1 MPDPTRRRRSLRML
15 ESKLDLANHPCFNP
29 DVYRKAARIHLPV
42 APKCNLQCNYCD
54 RSFDCANETRPGVS
68 SVLLSP
74 FQAVTY
80 LKAVYAKMPH
90 LTVVGIA
97 GPGDPFANPVETME
111 TLRLVREEFPNILL
125 CVATNGLGL
134 VEHIDEL
141 VELKVS
147 HVTMTINTVNP
158 AVGRRSIAGY
168 ASGTCLPGRA
178 GRGATPGQAARGH
191 GAAWQTKI
199 LVKVNTIVLPGI
211 NDGEIATV
219 AAEVRASGAE
229 IMNTMA
235 MVPVAG
241 TPFESL
247 GEPRPEMMAAARLT
261 AGKSFRRCPTARAAG
276 PMPADSSAKRPRAC
290 PTRRNLPCW
299 PASQARI
306 APTLPWPRARACW
319 STSTSAKPVAFHVF
333 AEQNMTYVPV
343 DVREAPDSGSGIK
356 RWLDLAD
363 LLNDCRAVLT
373 TGVGAAPRRVLTGSG
388 LEVIEMEGLIE
399 EGLSAV
405 YGGTPI
411 PASLRRKFSG
421 CGLGAA
427 AGEGAAD
434 EFADEKA
441 RCLAG
446 GHHLARRRAGAG
458 RGLLT
463 TSRETGHCTRAGRGR
478 RARAGSRNAGHGVPR
493 KSKTSGPCLS
503 STARFA

>member
-1 MPDPTRRRRSLRML
+1 MR
-15 ESKLDLANHPCFNP
+15 ESKLDLANHPCFNV

-125 CVATNGLGL
+125 CIATNGLGL

-158 AVGRRSIAGY
+158 AVGTRIYRWVRMGDHVY
-168 ASGTCLPGRA
+168 
-178 GRGATPGQAARGH
+178 RGVQGAELLLARQRE
-191 GAAWQTKI
+191 AMARLRQTKI
-199 LVKVNTIVLPGI
+199 LVKVNTIVLPGV
-211 NDGEIATV
+211 NDGEIAAV

-235 MVPVAG
+235 MVPVPG

-247 GEPRPEMMAAARLT
+247 GEPRPEMMAMARLS
-261 AGKSFRRCPTARAAG
+261 AGKELPQMSHCARCRADACG
-276 PMPADSSAKRPRAC
+276 VIGEAAEGMPDPKEFALLATKPGMDRPHVAV
-290 PTRRNLPCW
+290 
-299 PASQARI
+299 ASREGMLVNQHVGEA
-306 APTLPWPRARACW
+306 TC
-319 STSTSAKPVAFHVF
+319 FHVF
-333 AEQNMTYVPV
+333 AERDLTYVPV
-343 DVREAPDSGSGIK
+343 EVRQAPDSGSGIK

-363 LLNDCRAVLT
+363 LLHDCRAILT
-373 TGVGAAPRRVLTGSG
+373 TGVGAAPRRVLTGRG

-399 EGLSAV
+399 EGLAAV

-411 PASLRRKFSG
+411 PTSLRRTFTG
-421 CGLGAA
+421 CGLG
-427 AGEGAAD
+427 
-434 EFADEKA
+434 
-441 RCLAG
+441 CG
-446 GHHLARRRAGAG
+446 GGG
-458 RGLLT
+458 G
-463 TSRETGHCTRAGRGR
+463 GCG
-478 RARAGSRNAGHGVPR
+478 
-493 KSKTSGPCLS
+493 
-503 STARFA
+503 

>member
-1 MPDPTRRRRSLRML
+1 MHML

-74 FQAVTY
+74 FQAVIY

-111 TLRLVREEFPNILL
+111 TLRLVRDEFPNILL
-125 CVATNGLGL
+125 CVASNGLGL

-147 HVTMTINTVNP
+147 HVTLTINTVNP
-158 AVGRRSIAGY
+158 AVGAKIYRWVRFGDSVY
-168 ASGTCLPGRA
+168 
-178 GRGATPGQAARGH
+178 RGVQGAELLLARQREAMARLARTP
-191 GAAWQTKI
+191 I
-199 LVKVNTIVLPGI
+199 LVKVNAIVLPGI
-211 NDGEIATV
+211 NDGEIASV
-219 AAEVRASGAE
+219 AAEVRAAGAE

-247 GEPRPEMMAAARLT
+247 GEPGPEVMASARLT
-261 AGKSFRRCPTARAAG
+261 AGKELPQMSHCARCRADACG
-276 PMPADSSAKRPRAC
+276 FVGEAAEGMPDPKEFALLASKPSKDRPYVAV
-290 PTRRNLPCW
+290 
-299 PASQARI
+299 ASREGMLVNQHIGEAN
-306 APTLPWPRARACW
+306 C
-319 STSTSAKPVAFHVF
+319 FHVF
-333 AEQNMTYVPV
+333 AENNLTCVPV
-343 DVREAPDSGSGIK
+343 EVREAPESGSGIK

-363 LLNDCRAVLT
+363 LLKDCRAVLT

-411 PASLRRKFSG
+411 PASLRRTFHG
-421 CGLGAA
+421 CGTG
-427 AGEGAAD
+427 
-434 EFADEKA
+434 
-441 RCLAG
+441 CAG
-446 GHHLARRRAGAG
+446 GGG
-458 RGLLT
+458 GC
-463 TSRETGHCTRAGRGR
+463 G
-478 RARAGSRNAGHGVPR
+478 
-493 KSKTSGPCLS
+493 
-503 STARFA
+503 